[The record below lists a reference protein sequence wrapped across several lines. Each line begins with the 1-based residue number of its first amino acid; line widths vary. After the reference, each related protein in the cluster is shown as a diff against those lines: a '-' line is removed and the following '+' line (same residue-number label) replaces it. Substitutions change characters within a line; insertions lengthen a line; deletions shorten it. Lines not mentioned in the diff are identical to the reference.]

1 MTILDGKCPIEEKDS
16 LLNAGD
22 KRYDMGLTNP
32 PFGKKSSTTI
42 IGEDGTLKREKDNY
56 ERQDFIATTSNKQIN
71 FLQHIMTILKTPGYA
86 AVVVPD
92 NVLFEGGAG
101 EKVRKRLLNEFN
113 LHTIL
118 RLPTGIFYA
127 QGVKAN
133 VIFFEKHPP
142 IKNGH
147 RTTDV
152 WVYDLRTNMNLTL
165 VENSLSDKH
174 LADFVKCY
182 KAEDRSK
189 RKESARFKKFT
200 YDELIKR
207 DKTNLDITWIKDES
221 LQQLENLP
229 KPEVLLTSIITNLR
243 TSLVAFESIKKKLK

>member
-1 MTILDGKCPIEEKDS
+1 
-16 LLNAGD
+16 
-22 KRYDMGLTNP
+22 
-32 PFGKKSSTTI
+32 
-42 IGEDGTLKREKDNY
+42 
-56 ERQDFIATTSNKQIN
+56 
-71 FLQHIMTILKTPGYA
+71 MTILKTPGYA

-182 KAEDRSK
+182 QAEDRSK
-189 RKESARFKKFT
+189 RKESERFKKFT

-229 KPEVLLTSIITNLR
+229 KPEVLLTSIIKNLQ
-243 TSLVAFESIKKKLK
+243 TSLVAFKDIQKKLK